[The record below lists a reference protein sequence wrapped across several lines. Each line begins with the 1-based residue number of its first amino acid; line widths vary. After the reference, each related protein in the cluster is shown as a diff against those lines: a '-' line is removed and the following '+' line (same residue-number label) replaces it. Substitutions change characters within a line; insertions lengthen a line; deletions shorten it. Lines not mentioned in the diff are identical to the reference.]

1 MAKQVQLQKLI
12 GDLAEA
18 LRERDRLLFDEEYP
32 HELGKPCSPK
42 QLATLERILGKPL
55 PPSYRAFLEL
65 HNGWKKFVG
74 GAKLL
79 AVEDHGSS
87 WVKKRLEDLDT
98 LFYEEEEGANPF
110 KEDAI
115 PVLLGEDEQSFL
127 VLDPRTVRQN
137 GEMDFVQFDLTEEEN
152 RFKDFTSYLQHKLKL
167 TREIIDDQMK
177 GSSDEQEE

>member
-1 MAKQVQLQKLI
+1 MSKVQLQKLI
-12 GDLAEA
+12 DDLAEA
-18 LRERDRLLFDEEYP
+18 MRQRDRLLFDEEYP
-32 HELGKPCSPK
+32 HELGKPSSPK
-42 QLATLERILGKPL
+42 QIATLERILGKPM

-65 HNGWKKFVG
+65 HNGWNKFDG

-79 AVEDHGSS
+79 AVEDQGSA

-98 LFYEEEEGANPF
+98 LFYEEEEGENPF
-110 KEDAI
+110 KEGAI
-115 PVLLGEDEQSFL
+115 PVLLGEDELNFL

-137 GEMDFVQFDLTEEEN
+137 GEMDFIQFDLTEEEE
-152 RFKDFTSYLQHKLKL
+152 RFKDFTSFLEHKLNL